1 MAKIEIDQHDAI
13 EYRNHKDENLG
24 LIYRVINKET
34 KEKGGYISLSVRL
47 GGNSWVEEGAVVFHA
62 NETNPGTTFNL
73 NDTRVKRGSV
83 IESRR
88 ASVLIGCEVDGV
100 LHMGVS
106 EDFALNDPLIPIKL
120 DNVRIRGGSSL
131 KLFSGGLIDVI
142 DLCLEKEAMVEITD
156 FESIIIN
163 DVYLDNS
170 DLGLTGHDEYV
181 TGLMIDGFGLS
192 SACLF
197 QGLSLYRDV
206 VISDVHFS
214 GEVDIKLEERFRDH
228 EMGNLLMTGIRYP
241 ESSKEINIIL
251 DEKNIIIDKIR

>member
-1 MAKIEIDQHDAI
+1 MAKIEIDQYDAI

-100 LHMGVS
+100 LQMGVS
-106 EDFALNDPLIPIKL
+106 EGYALEDPIVPIRL

-131 KLFSGGLIDVI
+131 KLFGEGFIEVI
-142 DLCLEKEAMVEITD
+142 DMCLEKEAMVDISD

-163 DVYLDNS
+163 DMYIENS
-170 DLGLTGHDEYV
+170 DIGLSGNSEHIER
-181 TGLMIDGFGLS
+181 LMIDGFGLS

-197 QGLSLYRDV
+197 QGVSLYRDV

-214 GEVDIKLEERFRDH
+214 GEVDIKLDEKYDETL
-228 EMGNLLMTGIRYP
+228 GNLLMTGIRYP
-241 ESSKEINIIL
+241 ETHKEINILL
-251 DEKNIIIDKIR
+251 DEENIIINKLE

>member
-1 MAKIEIDQHDAI
+1 MAKVEIDQYDAI
-13 EYRNHKDENLG
+13 EYRNHKDEHLG

-47 GGNSWVEEGAVVFHA
+47 GGNSWVEEGAVIFHA
-62 NETNPGTTFNL
+62 NENNPNTTLNL

-83 IESRR
+83 IESYR
-88 ASVLIGCEVDGV
+88 AAVLIGCEIDGR
-100 LHMGVS
+100 LCMGVS

-120 DNVRIRGGSSL
+120 DNVRIRGESSL
-131 KLFSGGLIDVI
+131 SLFCGGLIDVI
-142 DLCLEKEAMVEITD
+142 DMCLEKEAMVDIAD

-192 SACLF
+192 NACLF
-197 QGLSLYRDV
+197 QGERLFRDV

-214 GEVDIKLEERFRDH
+214 GEVDVKLK
-228 EMGNLLMTGIRYP
+228 EMHNDEVGNLLMTGIRYP
-241 ESSKEINIIL
+241 ESSKEINIKL

>member
-1 MAKIEIDQHDAI
+1 MAQIKIDQYD
-13 EYRNHKDENLG
+13 RKDFKDHNGDSIG
-24 LIYRVINKET
+24 LVYRVVNKET
-34 KEKGGYISLSVRL
+34 EEKGGYVSLTVRFS
-47 GGNSWVEEGAVVFHA
+47 GDSWVEEGAVIFHA

-142 DLCLEKEAMVEITD
+142 DMCLEKEAMVDITD

>member
-1 MAKIEIDQHDAI
+1 MAQIKIDQYD
-13 EYRNHKDENLG
+13 RKDFKDHNGDSIG
-24 LIYRVINKET
+24 LVYRVVNKET
-34 KEKGGYISLSVRL
+34 EEKGGYVSLTVRFS
-47 GGNSWVEEGAVVFHA
+47 GDSWVEEGATIFHV
-62 NETNPGTTFNL
+62 NDNNPATTLNL
-73 NDTRVKRGSV
+73 NDTIVKKGSR
-83 IESRR
+83 IESHR
-88 ASVLIGCEVDGV
+88 AATLVGCEIYGS
-100 LHMGVS
+100 LQMGVS
-106 EDFALNDPLIPIKL
+106 EGYALEDPIVPIRL

-131 KLFSGGLIDVI
+131 KLFGEGFIEVI
-142 DLCLEKEAMVEITD
+142 DMCLEKEAMVDISD